1 MISIDPTPIDIR
13 PLGAGVLDL
22 LQGWK
27 ILPHRFEGWGDQGVE
42 AGSIRNI
49 LESSDTTRPLPVV
62 IDTMAEGDTRM
73 RTFAEP
79 FTSRPLARATGRRP

>member
-1 MISIDPTPIDIR
+1 
-13 PLGAGVLDL
+13 LGAGVLDL

-27 ILPHRFEGWGDQGVE
+27 ILSHRFEGWGDQGVE
-42 AGSIRNI
+42 AGSIRNM

-79 FTSRPLARATGRRP
+79 FTSRPLARKTGRRP